1 MTLITAIGLFAALLT
16 TVAFLPQVIK
26 TWKTKKTRDISFTMY
41 IILVTG
47 VFLWLIYGFLIKDL
61 PLILANLVTLIL
73 ASSIL
78 FLKIKYK

>member
-1 MTLITAIGLFAALLT
+1 MTFITSLGLLAALLT
-16 TVAFLPQVIK
+16 TIAFLPQVIK
-26 TWKTKKTRDISFTMY
+26 SWKIRETRDISLQMY
-41 IILVTG
+41 VILVTG

-73 ASSIL
+73 VSSIL